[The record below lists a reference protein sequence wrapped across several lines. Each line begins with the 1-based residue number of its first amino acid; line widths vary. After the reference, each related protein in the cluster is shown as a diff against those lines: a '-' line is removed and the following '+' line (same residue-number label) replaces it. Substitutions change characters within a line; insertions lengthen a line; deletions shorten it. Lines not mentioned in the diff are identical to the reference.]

1 MELMKHMRPVAAH
14 LQPNA
19 LARNLIL
26 QLFPQGKPHMNQ
38 PPCFQSAQMIIRA
51 QQMLWQTFPSSTLAD
66 R

>member
-1 MELMKHMRPVAAH
+1 MDEAH
-14 LQPNA
+14 ETGSCA
-19 LARNLIL
+19 LTTKCTRNPIL